1 MFKTKSTDLCL
12 LYGDCMGN
20 LIFKEK
26 IFVTR
31 PLLPP
36 LKEYQKKLEEIWDNQ
51 WLTNYGPLEHEFQ
64 TNLKNLFNAKNVE
77 LFSNGHTSLDLALK
91 ALDLEGEVIT
101 TPFTFAST
109 TQAIIENNLK
119 PVYADVDEE
128 YYNINPGNIESLI
141 TEDTCAIMPVHVFGN
156 PCEVEK
162 IERIAKKH
170 DLKVIYDAA
179 HAFGVKIENNPI
191 VKYGDMS
198 MLSFH
203 ATKVFNTIE
212 GGALIF
218 DNDELSYK
226 LKALKNF
233 GITPDK
239 EEVRFLGKNGKMN
252 EFEAAMGL
260 CNLNNLDNVIHER
273 SLIYNHYLECLE
285 DLEDAGELKVIR
297 PKANVDYNYAY
308 FTIKLNGVEERDYL
322 MDKLAEYNV
331 FTKKYFYP
339 PCNEFPAYD
348 FERNT
353 PIAKDVSDSI
363 LSLPMY
369 YGLSLDDVGQ
379 ICEIIKLELKNYK

>member
-1 MFKTKSTDLCL
+1 
-12 LYGDCMGN
+12 MGN

-119 PVYADVDEE
+119 PVYADVDDE

-179 HAFGVKIENNPI
+179 HAFGVKIENKPI

-218 DNDELSYK
+218 DDDELSYK

-331 FTKKYFYP
+331 FAKKYFYP

-379 ICEIIKLELKNYK
+379 ICEIIKLELKNYE

>member
-1 MFKTKSTDLCL
+1 MDVTK
-12 LYGDCMGN
+12 
-20 LIFKEK
+20 
-26 IFVTR
+26 
-31 PLLPP
+31 
-36 LKEYQKKLEEIWDNQ
+36 
-51 WLTNYGPLEHEFQ
+51 
-64 TNLKNLFNAKNVE
+64 
-77 LFSNGHTSLDLALK
+77 
-91 ALDLEGEVIT
+91 
-101 TPFTFAST
+101 
-109 TQAIIENNLK
+109 IE
-119 PVYADVDEE
+119 A
-128 YYNINPGNIESLI
+128 LI
-141 TEDTCAIMPVHVFGN
+141 TDKTCAIVPVHVYGN
-156 PCEVEK
+156 ICDVEG
-162 IERIAKKH
+162 IQSIADKYG
-170 DLKVIYDAA
+170 LKVIYDAA
-179 HAFGVKIENNPI
+179 HAFGVNYKGKGIGS
-191 VKYGDMS
+191 YGDAS
-198 MLSFH
+198 MFSFH

-218 DNDELSYK
+218 DDDELSYK

-322 MDKLAEYNV
+322 IDKLAEYNV
-331 FTKKYFYP
+331 FAKKYFYP

-353 PIAKDVSDSI
+353 PIAKGVSDSI

-379 ICEIIKLELKNYK
+379 ICEIIKLELKKYE

>member
-1 MFKTKSTDLCL
+1 MS
-12 LYGDCMGN
+12 N
-20 LIFKEK
+20 LIFKEN
-26 IFVTR
+26 IYVTR

-36 LKEYQKKLEEIWDNQ
+36 LKEYEKKLEEIWANQ

-64 TNLKNLFNAKNVE
+64 SHLKNLFNARHVE
-77 LFSNGHTSLDLALK
+77 LFSNGHTSLDLALR
-91 ALDLEGEVIT
+91 ALNLEGEVIT

-109 TQAIIENNLK
+109 TQAIMENNLK

-128 YYNINPGNIESLI
+128 YYNIKPENIESLI
-141 TEDTCAIMPVHVFGN
+141 SEDTCAIVPVHVFGN

-162 IERIAKKH
+162 IESIAKEYG
-170 DLKVIYDAA
+170 LKVIYDAA
-179 HAFGVKIENNPI
+179 HAFGVKIDGKSI
-191 VKYGDMS
+191 VNYGDLS

-212 GGALIF
+212 GGALVF
-218 DNDELSYK
+218 DDDELSYK
-226 LKALKNF
+226 LRALKNF

-239 EEVRFLGKNGKMN
+239 EEVQFMGKNGKMN

-285 DLEDAGELKVIR
+285 DLEDAGDLKVIR
-297 PKANVDYNYAY
+297 PQKNVDYNYAY

-331 FTKKYFYP
+331 FAKKYFYP

-369 YGLSLDDVGQ
+369 YGLGLDAVGQ
-379 ICEIIKLELKNYK
+379 ICEIIKLELKNRKD

>member
-1 MFKTKSTDLCL
+1 
-12 LYGDCMGN
+12 MGN

-179 HAFGVKIENNPI
+179 HAFGVKIENKPI

-260 CNLNNLDNVIHER
+260 CNLNNLDDVIHER

-285 DLEDAGELKVIR
+285 ELEDAGELKVIR
-297 PKANVDYNYAY
+297 PQKNVEYNYAY

-331 FTKKYFYP
+331 FAKKYFYP

>member
-1 MFKTKSTDLCL
+1 
-12 LYGDCMGN
+12 MGN

-119 PVYADVDEE
+119 PVYADVDDE

-179 HAFGVKIENNPI
+179 HAFGVKIENKPI

-218 DNDELSYK
+218 DDDELSYK

-297 PKANVDYNYAY
+297 PQKNVEYNYAY

-331 FTKKYFYP
+331 FAKKYFYP

>member
-1 MFKTKSTDLCL
+1 MS
-12 LYGDCMGN
+12 N

-64 TNLKNLFNAKNVE
+64 TSLKNLFNAKNVE
-77 LFSNGHTSLDLALK
+77 LFTNGHTSLDLALK

-109 TQAIIENNLK
+109 TQAIIENNLN

-128 YYNINPGNIESLI
+128 YYNINPENIEALI

-162 IERIAKKH
+162 IEKIAKEH

-179 HAFGVKIENNPI
+179 HAFGVKIGKNPI
-191 VKYGDMS
+191 AKYGDMS

-218 DNDELSYK
+218 DDDELSYK

-260 CNLNNLDNVIHER
+260 CNLNNLEHVIHER

-285 DLEDAGELKVIR
+285 DLEDSGDLKVIR
-297 PKANVDYNYAY
+297 PQKNVEYNYAY
-308 FTIKLNGVEERDYL
+308 FTIKLNGIEERDYL

-331 FTKKYFYP
+331 FAKKYFYP

-348 FERNT
+348 FEKNT

-369 YGLSLDDVGQ
+369 YGLSLEDVGQ
-379 ICEIIKLELKNYK
+379 ICEIIKLELKNYE